1 MTTTIR
7 MYQNKALLH
16 PPGKDGR
23 IAVYDESHLAR
34 VRLIG
39 ELQGRG
45 HSLAGIADLLASYE
59 RGEPLPEVLGLSAL
73 RPPAEVRLSLVELG
87 QRLGGESPTPS
98 DFVRA
103 AAVGLIEV
111 DGASAIVRDRRFLD
125 IGSALVDLGV
135 PASVVLDEWEHLT
148 EVMDEVSSRFVAVFE
163 QHVLTKRAGASLED
177 VVDTVDRLAGL
188 ARDVTITALERS
200 LRSDVGRFVSER

>member
-7 MYQNKALLH
+7 MYQNKGLLH
-16 PPGKDGR
+16 RPGKDGR
-23 IAVYDESHLAR
+23 VAVYDDSHLAR

-45 HSLAGIADLLASYE
+45 HSLAGIADLLTSYE

-73 RPPAEVRLSLVELG
+73 RAPTEVRLSLVELG
-87 QRLGGESPTPS
+87 QRLGGESPSPS

-103 AAVGLIEV
+103 AALGLIHVEGDTAV
-111 DGASAIVRDRRFLD
+111 VRDRRFLD
-125 IGSALVDLGV
+125 IGTALVDLGV
-135 PASVVLDEWEHLT
+135 PASVVLDEWEHLA
-148 EVMDEVSSRFVAVFE
+148 EVMDEVSRRFVSVFE
-163 QHVLTKRAGASLED
+163 QHVLSRSEASLDE

-200 LRSDVGRFVSER
+200 LRSDVDRFVADR